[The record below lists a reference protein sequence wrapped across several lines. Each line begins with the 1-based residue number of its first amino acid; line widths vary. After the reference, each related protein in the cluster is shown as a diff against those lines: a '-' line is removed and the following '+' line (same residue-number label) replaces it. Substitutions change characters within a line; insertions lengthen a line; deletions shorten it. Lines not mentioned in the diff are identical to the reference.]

1 MELQAN
7 NFSEKT
13 VKNYNRDLSIFAVFL
28 EIEGLKFEKIS
39 KQSITLYKNSLQT
52 KEYSRWLK
60 MLQNV
65 PKEYASSKEGVLEF
79 LIKNTQTIEK
89 ETYRG
94 RYGYGETPAIGLQ
107 ARSVNRFLS
116 AIRSYL
122 KYLIDFDYDVPIP
135 PDAIKMIK
143 TERKVSQ
150 VAEFDELLRL
160 IESPTELEKDEFI
173 AKRNRALLELLFST
187 GMRISEIVK
196 LNRDQLNK
204 EGKIYII
211 GKGKKGRFVY
221 LTERAIQYIN
231 EYLDLR
237 KDDEASLFIP
247 TRGGRDGIK
256 GVRLSTNYIQEK
268 LSFYRRSL
276 GIVVPTTP
284 HSLRHGFATYLAENG
299 ASPTAIQVL
308 LGHESLNTTT
318 KYVHASDRY
327 AEKSHRKYHPL
338 NK

>member
-7 NFSEKT
+7 NFSEQT
-13 VKNYNRDLSIFAVFL
+13 IKNYNRDLSIFALFL
-28 EIEGLKFEKIS
+28 DIEGLDFDEIS

-65 PKEYASSKEGVLEF
+65 PKEFASNKEGVLDF
-79 LIKNTQTIEK
+79 VIKNTQPIDK

-94 RYGYGETPAIGLQ
+94 RYGYGETPSIGLQ

-122 KYLIDFDYDVPIP
+122 KYLIDFDYEVPIP

-150 VAEFDELLRL
+150 VAEFDELLKL
-160 IESPTELEKDEFI
+160 IESPTDIEEDEFI
-173 AKRNRALLELLFST
+173 GKRNRAILELLFST

-196 LNRDQLNK
+196 LNRDQINK
-204 EGKIYII
+204 EGKVYII

-221 LTERAIQYIN
+221 LTERAK
-231 EYLDLR
+231 EHLSKYLELR
-237 KDDEASLFIP
+237 DDDDDALFIP
-247 TRGGRDGIK
+247 TRGGRNGEK
-256 GVRLSTNYIQEK
+256 GSRLSTNYIQEK

-299 ASPTAIQVL
+299 ASPAAIQIL